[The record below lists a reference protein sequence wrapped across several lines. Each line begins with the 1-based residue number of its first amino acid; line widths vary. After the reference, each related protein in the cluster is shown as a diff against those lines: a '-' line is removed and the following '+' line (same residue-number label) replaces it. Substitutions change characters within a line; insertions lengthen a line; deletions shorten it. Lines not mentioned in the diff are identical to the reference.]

1 MPGAV
6 HLVAAYPDRLLR
18 ETSVSLEVAVLDD
31 HVQVA
36 RSVGLSVDEHWEVVK
51 FARRCGLPLLG
62 RRRDYYSD
70 AEIPV
75 EELFAFQQEGLD
87 LSLSSA
93 STAPQPMGSQ
103 RSAALN
109 ML

>member
-1 MPGAV
+1 M
-6 HLVAAYPDRLLR
+6 RLLSK
-18 ETSVSLEVAVLDD
+18 TGSLTLLVVA
-31 HVQVA
+31 
-36 RSVGLSVDEHWEVVK
+36 S
-51 FARRCGLPLLG
+51 
-62 RRRDYYSD
+62 
-70 AEIPV
+70 
-75 EELFAFQQEGLD
+75 GLD